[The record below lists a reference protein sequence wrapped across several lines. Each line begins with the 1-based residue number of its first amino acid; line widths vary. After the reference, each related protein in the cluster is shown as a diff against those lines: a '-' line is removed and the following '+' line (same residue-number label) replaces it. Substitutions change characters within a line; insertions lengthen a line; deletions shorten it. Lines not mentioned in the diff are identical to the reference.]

1 MAEFDPNTPSIARVY
16 DYFLGGKDNFASDRE
31 LAEQLIAWC
40 PLLPEMG
47 RENRQ
52 FLSRAVTWAANQG
65 ISQFVDLGCGM
76 PTEPNTDESA
86 MAVTADAR
94 VVYVDIDPVVLTHLR
109 ERQAKGKT
117 GVTVVDGDTSDV
129 AAILAE
135 VRSGVDLSAPVCLV
149 MGALLHFYSPQAAR
163 DLVAGYVAALA
174 PGSCLVLSIGRGDGE
189 EADRAF
195 GTYSEGVARSYNH
208 SIQEFTG
215 FFGSLELV
223 PPGVVEARRWRP
235 GWEEAISLPSRDR
248 QVVVGVARVA

>member
-1 MAEFDPNTPSIARVY
+1 MADFDPNTPSIARVY
-16 DYFLGGKDNFASDRE
+16 DYLIGGKDNFASDRE
-31 LAEQLIAWC
+31 LAEQLIASC
-40 PLLPEMG
+40 PILPELG

-76 PTEPNTDESA
+76 PTEPNTHESA
-86 MAVTADAR
+86 SAIIAGAR
-94 VVYVDIDPVVLTHLR
+94 VVYVDTDPVVITHLR
-109 ERQAKGKT
+109 ERVAKGRQ
-117 GVTVVDGDTSDV
+117 GITVVDGDTTDV
-129 AAILAE
+129 GAILGE
-135 VRSGVDLSAPVCLV
+135 VRRGVDLSAPVCLV

-163 DLVAGYVAALA
+163 DLVAGYVASLA

-208 SIQEFTG
+208 SVEDFAS

-223 PPGVVEARRWRP
+223 PPGVVVARRWRP
-235 GWEEAISLPSRDR
+235 GWEETITLLPQARHAI
-248 QVVVGVARVA
+248 VGVARVG

>member
-1 MAEFDPNTPSIARVY
+1 MADFDPNTPSIARVY
-16 DYFLGGKDNFASDRE
+16 DYLIGGKDNFASDRE

-40 PLLPEMG
+40 PLLPELG

-86 MAVTADAR
+86 TAVIADAR
-94 VVYVDIDPVVLTHLR
+94 VVYVDIDPVVITHLR
-109 ERQAKGKT
+109 ERLAKGKR
-117 GVTVVDGDTSDV
+117 GITVVDGDTSDV
-129 AAILAE
+129 DAILAE
-135 VRSGVDLSAPVCLV
+135 VHTGVDLSAPVCLV

-189 EADRAF
+189 EAERAF

-208 SIQEFTG
+208 SIEDFTS

-223 PPGVVEARRWRP
+223 PPGVVVARRWRP
-235 GWEEAISLPSRDR
+235 GWEENITLPPRDR
-248 QVVVGVARVA
+248 HAVVGVARVG